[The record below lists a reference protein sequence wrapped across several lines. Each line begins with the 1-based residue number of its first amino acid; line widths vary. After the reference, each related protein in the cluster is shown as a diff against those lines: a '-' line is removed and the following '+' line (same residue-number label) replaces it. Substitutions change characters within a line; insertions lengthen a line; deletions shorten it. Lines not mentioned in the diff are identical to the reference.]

1 MVCEKPENFKFIG
14 LKLFNSFELMEEVKV
29 QWIIQEKQGFEEL
42 TPDSPNLEF

>member
-1 MVCEKPENFKFIG
+1 
-14 LKLFNSFELMEEVKV
+14 MEEVKV